1 MGLRLPP
8 LVSEIALRAGIAQR
22 RDRAE
27 PLRCTL
33 GRQMLF
39 DQLTDSARVLS
50 VMTVSIFK
58 FRRCMSLPGNFSG
71 TWSRNLPKYL
81 FDPLVF
87 V

>member
-1 MGLRLPP
+1 
-8 LVSEIALRAGIAQR
+8 
-22 RDRAE
+22 
-27 PLRCTL
+27 
-33 GRQMLF
+33 MLF